1 VVRKRL
7 SRGDRQMQ
15 TEAVPIASRSG
26 AVSVAWAGLVALAVA
41 LGIGRFAFTPVLPMM
56 LHDRTVTLAEGGWL
70 ASANYSGYLVGAL
83 ATVWIK
89 AAPKVMIRGGLLLT
103 VALTAG
109 MGLTQNLPLWL
120 LLRCLSGM
128 ASAWIL
134 VYASAWGLQRLAQ
147 LQRPGLSGVVFCG
160 VGVGILVTGLLC
172 LLLVRAGMP
181 SSGVW
186 MLLGGLALALSAT
199 AWNEWDGESLTP
211 PRPIASSG
219 QKRLR
224 WDHSTVILTLCYGL
238 FGFGYIIPATFL
250 PVIARQTVH
259 SVLVSSLFWP
269 LFGTAAA
276 LSTLLAS
283 SLAQRFPDRA
293 ILAISY
299 LLQAAGVGILALRP
313 TGPGI
318 AISALLI
325 GGTFM
330 VMTMFGLRE
339 AQRVATHQSGTLMG
353 MMTAA
358 FAVGQILGPA
368 YATLLVRLSGGF
380 SWSLATAAVL
390 LAVSALLL
398 WKDKTTVTP
407 SG

>member
-1 VVRKRL
+1 
-7 SRGDRQMQ
+7 MQ
-15 TEAVPIASRSG
+15 TEAVPVASRSE
-26 AVSVAWAGLVALAVA
+26 AVLVAWAGLVALAVA

-56 LHDRTVTLAEGGWL
+56 LHDRTGTLAEGGWL
-70 ASANYSGYLVGAL
+70 ASANYFGYLIGAL

-103 VALTAG
+103 GALTAG
-109 MGLTQNLPLWL
+109 MGLTHSLLLWL

-134 VYASAWGLQRLAQ
+134 VYASAWGLQRLTQ

-160 VGVGILVTGLLC
+160 VGVGIFVTGLLC
-172 LLLVRAGMP
+172 LLLVRAGTA
-181 SSGVW
+181 SSGAWV
-186 MLLGGLALALSAT
+186 LLGGVALAFSAT
-199 AWNEWDGESLTP
+199 VWNVWDGGSSPP
-211 PRPIASSG
+211 PRPIASLG
-219 QKRLR
+219 KKQLR

-259 SVLVSSLFWP
+259 SALVSSLFWP

-299 LLQAAGVGILALRP
+299 LLQAAGVGILALSP
-313 TGPGI
+313 AGAGI

-339 AQRVATHQSGTLMG
+339 AQRVATDRSGRLMG

-368 YATLLVRLSGGF
+368 YATLLVRLAGGF

-390 LAVSALLL
+390 LAVGALLL
-398 WKDKTTVTP
+398 WKDKTAVTP

>member
-1 VVRKRL
+1 
-7 SRGDRQMQ
+7 MQ
-15 TEAVPIASRSG
+15 TEAAPIASRPG
-26 AVSVAWAGLVALAVA
+26 AVSVAWAGPIALAVA
-41 LGIGRFAFTPVLPMM
+41 LGVGRFAFTPILPMM

-89 AAPKVMIRGGLLLT
+89 AAPKLVVRGGLLLIA
-103 VALTAG
+103 ALTAG

-120 LLRCLSGM
+120 FLRCLSGM
-128 ASAWIL
+128 ASAWIS
-134 VYASAWGLQRLAQ
+134 VYASAWSLQRLAQ
-147 LQRPGLSGVVFCG
+147 LQRPGLSGMVFCG

-172 LLLVRAGMP
+172 LGLIRVGMP

-186 MLLGGLALALSAT
+186 MLLGGLALALSAAT
-199 AWNEWDGESLTP
+199 WNEWDSDSLTP
-211 PRPIASSG
+211 PRPVASLG

-224 WDHSTVILTLCYGL
+224 WDRSTVILTLCYGL

-250 PVIARQTVH
+250 PVIARQAMH

-269 LFGTAAA
+269 LFGTASA

-283 SLAQRFPDRA
+283 SLSRRFTDRTV
-293 ILAISY
+293 LATSY
-299 LLQAAGVGILALRP
+299 LLQATGVGILALKP

-318 AISALLI
+318 AMSALLI

-330 VMTMFGLRE
+330 VIMMFVMRE
-339 AQRVATHQSGTLMG
+339 AQHVAAHQSATLIG

-380 SWSLATAAVL
+380 SWSLATAAML

-398 WKDKTTVTP
+398 WKDKATITP